1 MIKAKVYESA
11 LQFLLE
17 RKKDKMR
24 HLFYNKI
31 EIQPYLISKMIHRWQ
46 AQKVFKWRTHM
57 FDFKLNFSKMYKDND
72 TKCKLGCS
80 HIDSQ
85 DNVLKCDAIK
95 ALSAEKLDQSCYE
108 NIFGRNIVQINEAAK
123 VLAKAMEIR
132 EAIVNPIT
140 TED

>member
-1 MIKAKVYESA
+1 MAYSNTYIRAISLNGL
-11 LQFLLE
+11 LQ
-17 RKKDKMR
+17 
-24 HLFYNKI
+24 HL
-31 EIQPYLISKMIHRWQ
+31 H
-46 AQKVFKWRTHM
+46 
-57 FDFKLNFSKMYKDND
+57 SKMYKDND

-140 TED
+140 TDD